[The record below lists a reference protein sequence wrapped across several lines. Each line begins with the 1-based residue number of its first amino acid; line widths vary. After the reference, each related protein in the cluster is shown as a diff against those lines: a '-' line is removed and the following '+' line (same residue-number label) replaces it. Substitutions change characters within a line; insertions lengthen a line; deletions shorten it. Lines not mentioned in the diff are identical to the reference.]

1 MFDITHYF
9 DWENIPAVVG
19 DVSETHFSG
28 FYLDVDDNTW
38 NKAKPVTLLEL
49 FRVAEEL
56 DKNNFEAT
64 FGVIGKDLPP
74 LPNWT
79 GTFGDIG
86 DLPPLPNSS

>member
-1 MFDITHYF
+1 MFDITNYF

-28 FYLDVDDNTW
+28 FYIDVDDNTW
-38 NKAKPVTLLEL
+38 NKAKPVTILEL

-56 DKNNFEAT
+56 NKNDFEAT

-74 LPNWT
+74 LSEWT

-86 DLPPLPNSS
+86 ELPPLSKPS

>member
-64 FGVIGKDLPP
+64 FGVIGKDLPS
-74 LPNWT
+74 LPEWT

>member
-9 DWENIPAVVG
+9 DWESDPAVVG
-19 DVSETHFSG
+19 NVSETHFSG
-28 FYLDVDDNTW
+28 FYLDVYDNTW

-64 FGVIGKDLPP
+64 FGVIGKDLPS
-74 LPNWT
+74 LPEWT

-86 DLPPLPNSS
+86 ELPPLSKLS

>member
-9 DWENIPAVVG
+9 DWESDPAVVG
-19 DVSETHFSG
+19 NVSETHFSG
-28 FYLDVDDNTW
+28 FYLRDNTW
-38 NKAKPVTLLEL
+38 NKAKPVTILEL

-56 DKNNFEAT
+56 NKNDFEAT

-86 DLPPLPNSS
+86 ELPPLSKPS

>member
-28 FYLDVDDNTW
+28 FYLRDNTW
-38 NKAKPVTLLEL
+38 NKAKPVTLFE
-49 FRVAEEL
+49 FFMAAEEL
-56 DKNNFEAT
+56 DKNDFEST
-64 FGVIGKDLPP
+64 FGVIGKDLPS
-74 LPNWT
+74 LPEWT

-86 DLPPLPNSS
+86 ELPPLSKPS